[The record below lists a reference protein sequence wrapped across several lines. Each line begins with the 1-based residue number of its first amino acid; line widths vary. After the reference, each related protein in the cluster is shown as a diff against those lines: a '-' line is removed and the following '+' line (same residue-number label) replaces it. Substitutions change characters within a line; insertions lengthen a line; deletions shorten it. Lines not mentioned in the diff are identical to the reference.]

1 MLSNILIATDASEAS
16 LRMLEC
22 IRALRRVG
30 SREALLVHVFDVR
43 TVGGLYESLRRTL
56 LERLQ
61 AQKRDLEE
69 AGFSVSIETPLGLVP
84 QEINRLADQHGSSL
98 IVVGSHGQSLVAEL
112 LLGSTALSIL
122 QNARLPVF
130 LIRLEITE
138 ENGGK
143 RCRAICA
150 DLFGHILFPTDFSD
164 NAARAFLYLEHIVQ
178 ETRTRATLLHV
189 QDQAKIEPHLKHRL
203 EEFNR
208 IDAERLAGM
217 AERLKQ
223 CGAAGVEQEIHYG
236 SPTRIILERARS
248 NAFSLILMGSQGR
261 GFIHEVFL
269 GSVANNIARL
279 APLPVIFVPAIR

>member
-1 MLSNILIATDASEAS
+1 MLSNILVATDASEAS

-22 IRALRRVG
+22 IESLRRVG
-30 SREALLVHVFDVR
+30 SREAVLVHVFDVR
-43 TVGGLYESLRRTL
+43 TVGGLHETLRRSL
-56 LERLQ
+56 LGRLE
-61 AQKRDLEE
+61 AQKQRLEQ
-69 AGFSVSIETPLGLVP
+69 AGFTVSIETPVGIVYH
-84 QEINRLADQHGSSL
+84 EVNRVAEQRGSSL
-98 IVVGSHGQSLVAEL
+98 IVVGSHGESLVAEL

-122 QNARLPVF
+122 HNARLPVF

-143 RCRAICA
+143 RCQAICA

-164 NAARAFLYLEHIVQ
+164 NAARALLYLEHIVQ
-178 ETRTRATLLHV
+178 ETRTRVTLLHV

-217 AERLKQ
+217 AARLRE
-223 CGAAGVEQEIHYG
+223 CGASSVEQEIRYG